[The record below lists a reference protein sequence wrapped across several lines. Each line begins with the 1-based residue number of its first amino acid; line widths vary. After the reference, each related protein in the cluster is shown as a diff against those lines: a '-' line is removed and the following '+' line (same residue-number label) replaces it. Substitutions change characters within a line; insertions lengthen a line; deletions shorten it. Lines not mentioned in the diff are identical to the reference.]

1 MAKKNPMHAVKGKKG
16 TKKSVPRKKKKKKN
30 STLQIKWIVGSAFV
44 ISIIAVVFFFTRE
57 LKPLTT
63 SAFRKTVPEGFQSIG
78 LDVSHHQGVIDWE
91 KLMKTKGFDSLIHF
105 VYCKATEGNTHF
117 DKQWVTNRTVLNE
130 MGIPNGAYHF
140 FIPKDDPLPQ
150 AVHFL
155 NRWVKRDIDLP
166 PVLDVETEGISDED
180 MIAKMKVWLD
190 YVEKKSGMRPIIY
203 TSLHYYETKF
213 QNDFLNYRFWVAAYS
228 RKPRCIDDKRII
240 HWQYSESARLPGISE
255 KVDLNVSKL
264 KF

>member
-1 MAKKNPMHAVKGKKG
+1 MHAVKGKKKK
-16 TKKSVPRKKKKKKN
+16 TQKSVPRKRKKKRN
-30 STLQIKWIVGSAFV
+30 SNSSIKWILGGSFLT
-44 ISIIAVVFFFTRE
+44 SIIAIAFFVSRE
-57 LKPLTT
+57 VKPLTT
-63 SAFRKTVPEGFQSIG
+63 SSFRKTVPEGFQSIG

-91 KLMKTKGFDSLIHF
+91 KLMKTEGFDSLIHF

-140 FIPKDDPLPQ
+140 FTPTDPPLPQ
-150 AVHFL
+150 AEHFL

-166 PVLDVETEGISDED
+166 PVLDVETPGLSDED
-180 MIAKMKVWLD
+180 LIAKMKIWLN
-190 YVEKKSGMRPIIY
+190 YVEKESGMRPIIY

-213 QNDFLNYRFWVAAYS
+213 QNDFLNYKFWVAAYS
-228 RKPRCIDDKRII
+228 RKPSCIDDKRII
-240 HWQYSESARLPGISE
+240 HWQYSESARLPGVRE

-264 KF
+264 RF